1 MVKRLGLGGLTM
13 AMRQFVMKRKP
24 VAIVLCLK
32 DSQQKWYPSKLAK
45 YSGASY
51 VYVTNWLSKLETAGW
66 VRFEK
71 KGRLKT
77 VSLTEQGKV
86 ISSLL
91 DELVKKMDEKQ
102 TAHDEKK
109 IKSDDSKL
117 N

>member
-1 MVKRLGLGGLTM
+1 M

-32 DSQQKWYPSKLAK
+32 DAQQKWYPSKLAK

-71 KGRLKT
+71 KGRLKA
-77 VSLTEQGKV
+77 VLLTEQGKV
-86 ISSLL
+86 IASLL
-91 DELVKKMDEKQ
+91 DELIKKMDERQK
-102 TAHDEKK
+102 THDENKV
-109 IKSDDSKL
+109 KSDDSKL
-117 N
+117 D